1 VSVEATKK
9 TTGGV
14 TGKGFQPGKSGN
26 PGGRKKG
33 AIDAATRIQQRADWL
48 SKQKHP
54 KAEELSVKF
63 GFKVETMLDV
73 YLLELGRDNPR
84 SFLEFLQGGRLTERH
99 EITGADG
106 APLKLYSI
114 VSPDDL

>member
-14 TGKGFQPGKSGN
+14 TGKGFKPGQSGN

-33 AIDAATRIQQRADWL
+33 AIEAGTLIQQEAAWL
-48 SKQKHP
+48 ARQKCP
-54 KAEELSVKF
+54 KADEVSARF
-63 GFKVETMLDV
+63 GFKVKTMLQLT
-73 YLLELGRDNPR
+73 LLELRRDNPAK
-84 SFLEFLQGGRLTERH
+84 FLEFLQGGRLMERH
-99 EITGADG
+99 ELTGADG